1 MTVTL
6 CIFRSKQNCQSI
18 KAERGSL
25 TEILAT
31 YFDRMANDTQTYP
44 LMARTISSLVI
55 SIFLLVIAA
64 DQNDQVDE
72 NESLCLWSKPCTVQ
86 QHPSRTKLHENASA
100 VTPFL
105 FLVVEKLV
113 MLLLLFSSFF
123 PTHPTPNTSLKQW
136 E

>member
-1 MTVTL
+1 
-6 CIFRSKQNCQSI
+6 
-18 KAERGSL
+18 
-25 TEILAT
+25 
-31 YFDRMANDTQTYP
+31 
-44 LMARTISSLVI
+44 MARTISSLVI

-72 NESLCLWSKPCTVQ
+72 NESLCLWSKPCAVQ

-123 PTHPTPNTSLKQW
+123 PHPPYPQHQPKAMGIKMHLLLKQQRSVKLRLGKK
-136 E
+136 ERKKTELFSQFFSYYEKKK